1 MNDVNMKIL
10 KVKDAMSS
18 NFLEMD
24 GKVSIKDAVK
34 NMVENQTVSVI
45 VIQAGIPS
53 GIITERDLVTKVL
66 FPNEDIEKTVLEE
79 VMSSPIIFVL
89 EDDLLDYAAKL
100 MSEKKIRKLPVMSN
114 GKVIGILSET
124 DIIKLAPTLIL
135 ESGKTLVDWKKEIV
149 SWLTSGTEKTDD
161 LLDLQWE
168 VNVSKNEIIA
178 EHPKVPFVIH
188 IIINQ
193 YTLRLEVYT
202 GIETALLDVVQRLD
216 ISRKLLFLN
225 DRITLAKFTVRG
237 INEEIILTSDL
248 DLISFSKEELSD
260 SLSGM
265 VTAMFMMVKELKMEE
280 EFNKQLAMRLIMMVR
295 DRMSK
300 GETKDDI
307 INFLINKVGMD
318 RENAEK
324 LYDEIMKQD
333 NKIDSSA
340 YI

>member
-1 MNDVNMKIL
+1 MKVL
-10 KVKDAMSS
+10 KVKDAMSD
-18 NFLEMD
+18 NYIELD
-24 GKVSIKDAVK
+24 ANANVKDAINK
-34 NMVENQTVSVI
+34 MIENQKYTVI
-45 VIQAGIPS
+45 VDEGGVPA
-53 GIITERDLVTKVL
+53 GIITERDFVTKVL
-66 FPNEDIEKTVLEE
+66 FKQKDIEKTSLKE
-79 VMSSPIIFVL
+79 VMNSPIIFVL

-100 MSEKKIRKLPVMSN
+100 MSEKKIRKLPVLRD
-114 GKVIGILSET
+114 GKIIGILTEN
-124 DIIKLAPTLIL
+124 DIIKLAPLLIL
-135 ESGKTLVDWKKEIV
+135 EAGKTFVDWKKEIV

-161 LLDLQWE
+161 LLDLQWD
-168 VNVSKNEIIA
+168 VKIYKNEIVA
-178 EHPKVPFVIH
+178 EHPKVPFILH

-216 ISRKLLFLN
+216 IARKLLFLN
-225 DRITLAKFTVRG
+225 DRITLAKFTIRG
-237 INEEIILTSDL
+237 INEEIILTSEL

-265 VTAMFMMVKELKMEE
+265 VTAMFMMVRELKIEE
-280 EFNKQLAMRLIMMVR
+280 EFNKQLAMRVIMMVR

-324 LYDEIMKQD
+324 LYDEITQQEKGTD
-333 NKIDSSA
+333 TSA
-340 YI
+340 YL

>member
-1 MNDVNMKIL
+1 MKVL
-10 KVKDAMSS
+10 KVKDAMSD
-18 NFLEMD
+18 NFIEMD
-24 GKVSIKDAVK
+24 ANASVKDAINK
-34 NMVENQTVSVI
+34 MIENQKYTVI
-45 VIQAGIPS
+45 VDEGGVPA
-53 GIITERDLVTKVL
+53 GIITERDFVTKVL
-66 FPNEDIEKTVLEE
+66 FKQRDIEKTSLKE
-79 VMSSPIIFVL
+79 VMNSPIIFVL
-89 EDDLLDYAAKL
+89 EEDLLDYAAKL
-100 MSEKKIRKLPVMSN
+100 MSEKKIRKLPVLRD
-114 GKVIGILSET
+114 GKIIGILTEN
-124 DIIKLAPTLIL
+124 DIIKLAPLLIL
-135 ESGKTLVDWKKEIV
+135 EAGKTFVDWKKEIV

-161 LLDLQWE
+161 LLDLQWD
-168 VNVSKNEIIA
+168 VKIYKNEIVA
-178 EHPKVPFVIH
+178 EHPKVPFILH

-225 DRITLAKFTVRG
+225 DRITLAKFTIRG
-237 INEEIILTSDL
+237 INEEIILTSEL

-265 VTAMFMMVKELKMEE
+265 VTAMFMMVRELKIEE
-280 EFNKQLAMRLIMMVR
+280 EFNKQLAMRVIMMVR

-324 LYDEIMKQD
+324 LYDEIIQQEKGTD
-333 NKIDSSA
+333 TSA
-340 YI
+340 YL